1 MKIGFIG
8 LGNVGG
14 KLAGSLLRNNFDLT
28 VRDLDENLT
37 NSLKDLG
44 AKVAK
49 SPKELAEQSDLI
61 ITSLPSPE
69 VSAEVM
75 ESEDGILNGLSEK
88 KIWLEMST
96 TDENE
101 VKRLGKKVI
110 EKKAIPLDG
119 PVSGGCHR
127 AATGNIAIFVG
138 GERKAFEKIL
148 PALTVMGRKILHTG
162 ELGTASVL
170 KVITN
175 YLASAHLVALGE
187 AWTVAKKS
195 NLDLAK
201 TYKGIAISS
210 GNSFV
215 HETESQVIL
224 NGSYNINFTMDLV
237 LKDTSLFDN
246 LAKKLNAP
254 LEISPQIVEIF
265 KDGQKKYGSRAWSS
279 MIVKRMED
287 LNNINF
293 PSDIKKLNDEELK
306 VLSEEVRSEMIDAVS
321 KTGGHLGAGLGVVEL
336 TVAIHATFDTPH
348 DRLIWDVG
356 HQAYPHKILTGRKN
370 KIHTIR
376 QKEGLAPFPAISES
390 EFDAFGVGHS
400 STSISAAL
408 GMTIGSN
415 DKALAVIGDGA
426 LTAGMAVDANV
437 LIFERIREEIKLN
450 KGPARAIELGYEK
463 ALSAIID
470 ANITTFITAVI
481 LFAIGSGPVRGFSV
495 TLGLGII
502 TSVFTAIFVTRLL
515 IVIWFER
522 RRPRKVEV

>member
-14 KLAGSLLRNNFDLT
+14 KLAESLLRNNFDLT
-28 VRDLDENLT
+28 VRDLDDSVT
-37 NSLKDLG
+37 NHFKDLG

-49 SPKELAEQSDLI
+49 SPKELTEKNDLI

-69 VSAEVM
+69 TSAEVM
-75 ESEDGILNGLSEK
+75 EADDGIINGLSK
-88 KIWLEMST
+88 NKIWLEMST

-110 EKKAIPLDG
+110 AKEGIPMDG

-148 PALTVMGRKILHTG
+148 PALTVMGRKVLHTG
-162 ELGTASVL
+162 ELGSASVL

-175 YLASAHLVALGE
+175 YLASVHLIALGE
-187 AWTVAKKS
+187 AWTIAKKS

-237 LKDTSLFDN
+237 LKDTGLFDN
-246 LAKKLNAP
+246 LAKKLNAS

-293 PSDIKKLNDEELK
+293 RANGFPDELIDNEP
-306 VLSEEVRSEMIDAVS
+306 EE
-321 KTGGHLGAGLGVVEL
+321 K
-336 TVAIHATFDTPH
+336 
-348 DRLIWDVG
+348 
-356 HQAYPHKILTGRKN
+356 
-370 KIHTIR
+370 
-376 QKEGLAPFPAISES
+376 
-390 EFDAFGVGHS
+390 
-400 STSISAAL
+400 
-408 GMTIGSN
+408 
-415 DKALAVIGDGA
+415 
-426 LTAGMAVDANV
+426 
-437 LIFERIREEIKLN
+437 
-450 KGPARAIELGYEK
+450 GYE
-463 ALSAIID
+463 I
-470 ANITTFITAVI
+470 
-481 LFAIGSGPVRGFSV
+481 
-495 TLGLGII
+495 
-502 TSVFTAIFVTRLL
+502 
-515 IVIWFER
+515 
-522 RRPRKVEV
+522 